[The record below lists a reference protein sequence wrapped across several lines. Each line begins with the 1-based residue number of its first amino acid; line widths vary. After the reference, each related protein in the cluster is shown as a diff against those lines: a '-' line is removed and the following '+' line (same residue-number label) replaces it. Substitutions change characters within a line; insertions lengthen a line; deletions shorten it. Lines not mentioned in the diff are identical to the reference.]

1 MTEKRPG
8 PEDTELRENVIA
20 RIAVDA
26 MIEVHRELGPGL
38 LESSYRHCLAYELH
52 QRGLNVES
60 EVALPLAFKGVKLDA
75 GYRIDLWIERTVI
88 VEVKSVDALH
98 PIHTAQVLT
107 YLKLTG
113 NRLGLLVNFNEKLV
127 RDGIRRLVNNLPE

>member
-1 MTEKRPG
+1 MEI
-8 PEDTELRENVIA
+8 RENEIA
-20 RIAVDA
+20 RIAVNA

-38 LESSYRHCLAYELH
+38 LESSYQHCLAYELRE
-52 QRGLNVES
+52 RGLDVES

-75 GYRIDLWIERTVI
+75 GYRIDLWVERTVI
-88 VEVKSVDALH
+88 VEVKSVDTLH

-127 RDGIRRLVNNLPE
+127 RDGIRRLVNKLPE

>member
-1 MTEKRPG
+1 M
-8 PEDTELRENVIA
+8 ELRENVIA

-38 LESSYRHCLAYELH
+38 LESSYQHCLAYELH